1 LARGSD
7 AYSPLRT
14 LAFVCNFLMGLMEN
28 PLYIS
33 TI

>member
-1 LARGSD
+1 LSDATD